1 MKLNVFGVSLAAS
14 VATAVLFPGLALR
27 GAVAESAPVADPA
40 PAPVAVAPQRPS
52 NPGNVDA
59 LTLIGTASSPTSD
72 YAFFDSNR
80 AEYRILVHRGEHVG
94 NLVVESIATDHVC
107 LKDGSQ
113 QIVLPITQQVQRP
126 EHGSWQLAAANTQ
139 IQWPDVSPAPEP
151 TPAPAPKAITPTKG
165 TVVASKAIVPTMA
178 PAISDKQLRKLDKV
192 ALDSIKPPKPPK
204 DLVRAAEEKVFK
216 TIAKEMKRLK

>member
-1 MKLNVFGVSLAAS
+1 MKLNVFSVSLAAS
-14 VATAVLFPGLALR
+14 VVTAVLFPGLALS

-80 AEYRILVHRGEHVG
+80 AEYRILVHRGERIG
-94 NLVVESIATDHVC
+94 NMVVESVAADHVC

-113 QIVLPITQQVQRP
+113 EIVLPVTQQVQRP
-126 EHGSWQLAAANTQ
+126 EHGSWQLAKLNTQ
-139 IQWPDVSPAPEP
+139 IQWPDDSPAPEP
-151 TPAPAPKAITPTKG
+151 TPAPAPKAVTSTKG
-165 TVVASKAIVPTMA
+165 PIVASKAIVPAAM
-178 PAISDKQLRKLDKV
+178 PVPSDKQLRKLDKV
-192 ALDSIKPPKPPK
+192 AVESIKPAKAPK
-204 DLVRAAEEKVFK
+204 DLVRAAEEKIFK
-216 TIAKEMKRLK
+216 SIAKEMKRLK